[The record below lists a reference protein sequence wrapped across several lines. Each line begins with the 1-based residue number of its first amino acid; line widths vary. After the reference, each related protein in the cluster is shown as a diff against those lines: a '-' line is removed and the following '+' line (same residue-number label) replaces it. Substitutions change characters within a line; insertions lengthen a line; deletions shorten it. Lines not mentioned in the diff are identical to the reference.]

1 MARSY
6 KTTGCFRFVLFIVI
20 LAPLAYLGASY
31 YNGQDGIQN
40 IKNFFSKVKTTIGL
54 GNGIEKSSTSRETT
68 ATSPSQPAAAT
79 ETEISNY
86 KSMISI
92 KDRELNA
99 LIKENL
105 DLKLKL
111 QECENKIKVPEPVK

>member
-31 YNGQDGIQN
+31 YNGQDGVQN
-40 IKNFFSKVKTTIGL
+40 IKNFFSKAKTTIGL
-54 GNGIEKSSTSRETT
+54 GTDIEKSSTL
-68 ATSPSQPAAAT
+68 PAAT
-79 ETEISNY
+79 EAEITNY
-86 KSMISI
+86 KSTISI
-92 KDRELNA
+92 KDQELNA

-111 QECENKIKVPEPVK
+111 QECENKIKIPEALK

>member
-31 YNGQDGIQN
+31 YNGQDGVQN
-40 IKNFFSKVKTTIGL
+40 IKNFFSKAKTTIGL
-54 GNGIEKSSTSRETT
+54 GTDIEKSSTPNATT
-68 ATSPSQPAAAT
+68 STTPSLPAAT
-79 ETEISNY
+79 EAEITNY
-86 KSMISI
+86 KSTISI
-92 KDRELNA
+92 KDLELNA

-111 QECENKIKVPEPVK
+111 QECENKIKIPEALK

>member
-31 YNGQDGIQN
+31 YNGQDGVQN
-40 IKNFFSKVKTTIGL
+40 IKNFFSKAKTTIGL
-54 GNGIEKSSTSRETT
+54 GMDIEKSSTPNATT
-68 ATSPSQPAAAT
+68 STTPSLPAAT
-79 ETEISNY
+79 EAEITNY
-86 KSMISI
+86 KSTISI
-92 KDRELNA
+92 KDQELNA

-111 QECENKIKVPEPVK
+111 QECENKIKIPEALK

>member
-20 LAPLAYLGASY
+20 LAPVAYLGASY
-31 YNGQDGIQN
+31 YNGQDGVQN
-40 IKNFFSKVKTTIGL
+40 IKNFFSKAKTTIGL
-54 GNGIEKSSTSRETT
+54 GMDIEKSSTPNATT
-68 ATSPSQPAAAT
+68 STTPSLPAAT
-79 ETEISNY
+79 EAEITNY
-86 KSMISI
+86 KSTISI
-92 KDRELNA
+92 KDQELNA

-111 QECENKIKVPEPVK
+111 QECENKIKIPEALK